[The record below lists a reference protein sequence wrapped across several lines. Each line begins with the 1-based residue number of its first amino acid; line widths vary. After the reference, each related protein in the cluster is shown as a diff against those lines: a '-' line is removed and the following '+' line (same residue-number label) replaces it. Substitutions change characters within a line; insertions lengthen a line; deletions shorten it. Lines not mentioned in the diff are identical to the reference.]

1 MDLNAKKENRMIV
14 SKDPHLNPQCIGEKF
29 LMSGDAAAVIVAALR
44 EYAKAGGCEY
54 EHSISRLASC
64 FNTVAKQEII
74 EVCRSERKKK
84 PDPKMP
90 EWDYKDEI
98 IERHLRGL
106 RKIAYAI
113 GQIRAILSSINGLNS
128 LPAVKTI
135 EDSVSE
141 ALDARRLVIQGILG
155 ADCEVPTQGI
165 EKLMETEQKPDKT
178 QP

>member
-1 MDLNAKKENRMIV
+1 MATDQKSLFT
-14 SKDPHLNPQCIGEKF
+14 LCIGEGF
-29 LMSGDAAAVIVAALR
+29 LMSQDAAEIIADALR
-44 EYAKAGGCEY
+44 EYKTDSKIMGEQIASIAKCFETVLQ
-54 EHSISRLASC
+54 HKVLAVRP
-64 FNTVAKQEII
+64 FD
-74 EVCRSERKKK
+74 KKS
-84 PDPKMP
+84 PNPKMP

-98 IERHLRGL
+98 VERHLRGL

-141 ALDARRLVIQGILG
+141 ALDARRLVIQEILG